1 VLLLGKDGRPLGRGF
16 FSTSGPIAVRML
28 TTDRNEEVPALVRAR
43 LEDALSARRALLESG
58 ETTAFR
64 WLHGEGDRLPG
75 LNVDVYAEHASVF
88 FDGPGARAFYLGL
101 ELPNVLLD
109 AGSSLGLT
117 SILERARRRSG
128 SGEATVLAGALPS
141 ADIEVLEHGLAF
153 GVDLVHGQKGGLFLD
168 QRENRVRVA
177 EMARG
182 RRVLNLFGYTGGFSL
197 HAARGGALATTTVDV
212 ARGAIEAAKSNFA
225 RNAKRLGPSASTP
238 ELVVGDAFEFLE
250 ASRAAERLWDLVISD
265 PPSFAPSERA
275 REAALSTYRRLH
287 ALAAAVVSP
296 GGTLCAASCSSH
308 VTEADFLRT
317 VTDGARDA
325 GRGFALR
332 KVHGA
337 ASDHPVRPE
346 FPEGRYLK
354 FAIGGVR

>member
-1 VLLLGKDGRPLGRGF
+1 
-16 FSTSGPIAVRML
+16 
-28 TTDRNEEVPALVRAR
+28 
-43 LEDALSARRALLESG
+43 
-58 ETTAFR
+58 
-64 WLHGEGDRLPG
+64 
-75 LNVDVYAEHASVF
+75 
-88 FDGPGARAFYLGL
+88 
-101 ELPNVLLD
+101 
-109 AGSSLGLT
+109 
-117 SILERARRRSG
+117 
-128 SGEATVLAGALPS
+128 VLAGAPPS
-141 ADIEVLEHGLAF
+141 SDVEVLEHGLAF

-168 QRENRVRVA
+168 QRESRVRVA

-212 ARGAIEAAKSNFA
+212 ARGAIEAAKSNFS
-225 RNAKRLGPSASTP
+225 RNAGRLGTALAAS
-238 ELVVGDAFEFLE
+238 EFVVGDAFEFLE
-250 ASRAAERLWDLVISD
+250 ASRAAERRWDLVISD

-296 GGTLCAASCSSH
+296 DGTLCAASCSSH
-308 VTEADFLRT
+308 VAEADFLRT

-325 GRGFALR
+325 GRRFALR

-354 FAIGGVR
+354 FAIGSVR